1 MSVGEEV
8 EKRENKCIPVFLAEL
23 FTIAKIWKQS
33 KFTSTDKKME
43 MCHTHTHTHTHTL
56 EYYSATNKS
65 EILPFTTWMD
75 LEDII
80 MVSEISQTKK
90 D

>member
-8 EKRENKCIPVFLAEL
+8 EKRENKCIPGFLAEL

-43 MCHTHTHTHTHTL
+43 MCHTHTHTHTHWNTTQL
-56 EYYSATNKS
+56 QIRVKFCPLQHGWTWR
-65 EILPFTTWMD
+65 ILLW
-75 LEDII
+75 
-80 MVSEISQTKK
+80 
-90 D
+90 

>member
-8 EKRENKCIPVFLAEL
+8 EKRENKCTPVFLAEL

-43 MCHTHTHTHTHTL
+43 MYHTHTHTHTGIVL
-56 EYYSATNKS
+56 SYK
-65 EILPFTTWMD
+65 
-75 LEDII
+75 
-80 MVSEISQTKK
+80 
-90 D
+90 